1 MAEETVTAV
10 EPSIPSNPNQ
20 EKDKRERSQ
29 IVFPYS
35 DMKEGIAV
43 AQAIWNNVATAPC
56 ELAQLAAWLD
66 HDSVTSGSFR
76 GKVNAARIF
85 GLVETGPNSVKLT
98 ALGRRIVDPQKGPAA
113 KVDAFLTV
121 PLYQAIYE
129 RYAGSLLPNNVGLE
143 KEMTELGVAAKQADK
158 ARQAFQRSAQEA
170 GFFRQGSN
178 KLVKPAFA
186 VPEQELGQRHEPQG
200 TGPGGGGE
208 RPPMHPFVEGL
219 VKTLPDAGT
228 VWPDAGQQQ
237 WLDAAKAIF
246 KLIYLPPEDSKT
258 PPPTE
263 PRDAADPN

>member
-1 MAEETVTAV
+1 MTEETQAAAV
-10 EPSIPSNPNQ
+10 AEAPSP

-35 DMKEGIAV
+35 DMKEGITV
-43 AQAIWNNVATAPC
+43 AQAIWENVALAAC
-56 ELAQLAAWLD
+56 ELPQLAAWLN

-121 PLYQAIYE
+121 PLYRAIYE
-129 RYAGSLLPNNVGLE
+129 RYAGSLLPNNIGLE

-186 VPEQELGQRHEPQG
+186 AVQEEMEIERRDQPDG
-200 TGPGGGGE
+200 TGSGGGGG
-208 RPPMHPFVEGL
+208 RPPMHPFIEGL
-219 VKTLPDAGT
+219 VKTLPDAGM
-228 VWPDAGQQQ
+228 VWPDSGQQQ

-246 KLIYLPPEDSKT
+246 KLIYPSPEDSKA
-258 PPPTE
+258 PPAPE
-263 PRDAADPN
+263 PRDVADPN